1 MESALIAVQYY
12 VGLRFFFG
20 FLFKEWMKNTNR
32 NKNWKNPENRLV
44 YILLKMWEMLGRRV
58 SVAGCVRRN
67 VRGFWGPGCRTTGDS
82 ER

>member
-1 MESALIAVQYY
+1 
-12 VGLRFFFG
+12 
-20 FLFKEWMKNTNR
+20 
-32 NKNWKNPENRLV
+32 
-44 YILLKMWEMLGRRV
+44 MWEMLGRRV